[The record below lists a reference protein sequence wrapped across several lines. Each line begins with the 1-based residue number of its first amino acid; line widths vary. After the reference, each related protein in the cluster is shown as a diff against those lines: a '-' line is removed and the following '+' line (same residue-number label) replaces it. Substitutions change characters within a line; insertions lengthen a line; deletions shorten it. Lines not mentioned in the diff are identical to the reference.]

1 MVKKQKTLSEK
12 LRRRFLII
20 VRDEENFA
28 VKSSYR
34 LSIASVIG
42 LSFLGFLLIF
52 SLSVLITERLV
63 PRVFGSKDK
72 EFEQVMQLV
81 SIAESLDSISMEVQ
95 RRDAYIANLRR
106 IFYGSDVGLDE
117 ETIQSLV
124 PPGIGGAVQSE
135 SNPEYNTLDSLFRQD
150 IERRGLQLSLL
161 APPIEELELAEM
173 FFFPP
178 VNGIISAPFDVGSA
192 HFGVDLVANANEPIK
207 VIADGVVILSS
218 WTQDSGYVIA
228 VQHQGN
234 LLSLY
239 KHNSVLL
246 KKVGSFVS
254 SGEAIAIIGNSG
266 EFTDGPH
273 LHFEVWHNGNP
284 IDPEQ
289 IISF

>member
-20 VRDEENFA
+20 VRDEENFS

-63 PRVFGSKDK
+63 PRIFGSKDK

-81 SIAESLDSISMEVQ
+81 NIAESLDSISMEVQ

-117 ETIQSLV
+117 QTIQSLV
-124 PPGIGGAVQSE
+124 PPGIGGAVRSE
-135 SNPEYNTLDSLFRQD
+135 NNPEYNTLDSLFRQD

-178 VNGIISAPFDVGSA
+178 VNGIITAPFDVGSA

>member
-1 MVKKQKTLSEK
+1 MSEK
-12 LRRRFLII
+12 LRKRFLII

-34 LSIASVIG
+34 FSIAAGIG
-42 LSFLGFLLIF
+42 LSFIAFLMVFGI
-52 SLSVLITERLV
+52 SILITERLM
-63 PRVFGSKDK
+63 PSVFGGKDK

-81 SIAESLDSISMEVQ
+81 SISEALDSLASEVE

-117 ETIQSLV
+117 ETIQALV
-124 PPGIGGAVQSE
+124 PPGTLGSLPGE
-135 SNPEYNTLDSLFRQD
+135 SNPEYSTLDSLFRQD
-150 IERRGLQLSLL
+150 IERSGLQLSLL
-161 APPIEELELAEM
+161 PPALEELELAEM

-178 VNGIISAPFDVGSA
+178 VNGIISAPFDVGTS
-192 HFGVDLVANANEPIK
+192 HYGIDLVANANEPIK
-207 VIADGVVILSS
+207 VIANGVVILSS
-218 WTQDSGYVIA
+218 WTQDSGYVIG
-228 VQHQGN
+228 VQHEGN
-234 LLSLY
+234 LLSFY

-246 KKVGSFVS
+246 KKVGSFVT

>member
-12 LRRRFLII
+12 LKRRFLII

-34 LSIASVIG
+34 LSIASLIG
-42 LSFLGFLLIF
+42 LSFIGFLMIF
-52 SLSVLITERLV
+52 GLSMLITERLV

-81 SIAESLDSISMEVQ
+81 SIADALDSLSMEVQ

-124 PPGIGGAVQSE
+124 PPGTRGQVQGE
-135 SNPEYNTLDSLFRQD
+135 DNPEFNTLDSLFRQD
-150 IERRGLQLSLL
+150 VERGGLQLGLL
-161 APPIEELELAEM
+161 APSIEELELAEM

-178 VNGIISAPFDVGSA
+178 VNGIISAPFDVNTA

-207 VIADGVVILSS
+207 VIADGVVVLSS
-218 WTQDSGYVIA
+218 WTQDSGYVIG

-234 LLSLY
+234 LLSMY

-246 KKVGSFVS
+246 KKVGSFVT